1 MADLFDLEQKILSCW
16 NITDELE
23 LIARYIK
30 SGEVQTTDIPSV
42 LVGLNN
48 LYSIKFDDLFNEFSK
63 VNKFNHE

>member
-1 MADLFDLEQKILSCW
+1 MSDLFDLEQKILSCW
-16 NITDELE
+16 SITDELE

-30 SGEVQTTDIPSV
+30 SGEVQTADIPSL

-48 LYSIKFDDLFNEFSK
+48 LYNIKFDDLFNEFSK